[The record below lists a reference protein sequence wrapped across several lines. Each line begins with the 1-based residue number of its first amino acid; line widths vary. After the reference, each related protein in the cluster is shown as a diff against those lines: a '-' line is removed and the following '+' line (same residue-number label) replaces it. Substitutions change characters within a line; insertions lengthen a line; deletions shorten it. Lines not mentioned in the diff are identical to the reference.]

1 MSIRLG
7 TSHFVSV
14 ATARRY
20 YADYGMSGDQ
30 VRAKVEAGEIQ
41 IGAPTPKSWQRLEI
55 IDNGTR
61 YAIVE
66 D

>member
-1 MSIRLG
+1 MIRIG
-7 TSHFVSV
+7 TSYFVSV

-20 YADYGMSGDQ
+20 YADYGFTRGQ
-30 VRAKVEAGEIQ
+30 VLRKVEIGEI
-41 IGAPTPKSWQRLEI
+41 RLGRPDTEPGQKIEI

-66 D
+66 G